1 MHTFPLGRQKL
12 TGQHTMKK
20 INLQNLAW
28 AVSVLLVAIFIYSCK
43 RDSGEAMSELNQALI
58 GKAKQFYQRET
69 INFES
74 RNRYVLSSEK
84 TGSKAEG
91 NINVNP
97 IWEKAAIETSPMGKK
112 LITIPIPDFDLDTKT
127 SAYARKMVFETRGET
142 ITEGQIF
149 EVFSSPSEISAN
161 GDQRVRDA
169 ADGKLT
175 GFTGAVMTYNLNY
188 FYKEGRY
195 YENGVVRDGI
205 AKIVKGESLRK
216 EKLALPGSANI
227 SGGIGKLAFTPGS
240 ISAIT
245 PEFEGQDCENF
256 YLVYIERDEFGNIVY
271 WENRGYQYTKCKSTN
286 PDGPNPGGSSTEVYV
301 DCNRDILGN
310 AYVDVC
316 EECVGGNTGLEPCYE
331 VRDNLNAYPCAKNL
345 VKQLTTLKTDI
356 SNLIKNAFGKNDKTN
371 VFFEADPTLAGGTID
386 GHQNG
391 FNQYTSNGVTATT
404 YKIGLNPD
412 VLNNA
417 TKEYILVTLYHE
429 ALHAYLAEKKRVLGA
444 VEFNNQ
450 FGGLIVN
457 GGRLIGIQDPQHWP
471 MGYAN
476 FVNGMRDAILAFNPT
491 FPPDRAYA
499 MAIGG
504 VMSLSPSQATMN
516 AQERNTSQVGYVGTK
531 CP

>member
-1 MHTFPLGRQKL
+1 MI
-12 TGQHTMKK
+12 K
-20 INLQNLAW
+20 INLKTTALI
-28 AVSVLLVAIFIYSCK
+28 SSLLFLTITNYSCK
-43 RDSGEAMSELNQALI
+43 RDSSEATSQLNQALI
-58 GKAKQFYQRET
+58 ERAQQFYERET
-69 INFES
+69 ILFET
-74 RNRYVLSSEK
+74 RNRKVLSSDNQSG
-84 TGSKAEG
+84 TNNA
-91 NINVNP
+91 NTAVNP
-97 IWEKAAIETSPMGKK
+97 IWNLAQIETTSAGQK
-112 LITIPIPDFDLDTKT
+112 IIAVPIPDFKLAAKT
-127 SAYARKMVFETRGET
+127 SAYSRKIIFATLGES
-142 ITEGQIF
+142 ITEGQIV
-149 EVFSSPSEISAN
+149 EVFSTPSEISTN
-161 GDQRVRDA
+161 GDKRIRDA
-169 ADGKLT
+169 ADGNLA

-188 FYKEGRY
+188 FYKEGRF
-195 YENGVVRDGI
+195 YENGVARKGI
-205 AKIVKGESLRK
+205 AKIAKGKSLLK
-216 EKLALPGSANI
+216 GQLALPSSGNI
-227 SGGIGKLAFTPGS
+227 SGGIGKMSVAPGS

-286 PDGPNPGGSSTEVYV
+286 PDGPNPGGSSTDVYV
-301 DCNRDILGN
+301 DCNRDIFGN
-310 AYVDVC
+310 AYFDVC
-316 EECVGGNTGLEPCYE
+316 EECVGGNTGLEPCFD
-331 VRDNLNAYPCAKNL
+331 VRDNLNGYPCAKNL

-391 FNQYTSNGVTATT
+391 FNQYTANGVTATT

-457 GGRLIGIQDPQHWP
+457 GGRLIGVQDPQHWP

-504 VMSLSPSQATMN
+504 VMSLSPAQATMN
-516 AQERNTSQVGYVGTK
+516 AQERNTSLIGYVGTK